1 MEELDWNASS
11 KRTTG
16 LPTHD
21 GNTIGVSEEANPH
34 LTYPVPLSRTTG
46 GGEDILF
53 WLLFTDLRVCFV
65 ERGMQQNYSLGV
77 VLPNE
82 HLEVARAIGGTFCE
96 LRCIIVLILVII
108 LYISFSLYVLI
119 SVSFV

>member
-1 MEELDWNASS
+1 ME
-11 KRTTG
+11 KG
-16 LPTHD
+16 
-21 GNTIGVSEEANPH
+21 I
-34 LTYPVPLSRTTG
+34 
-46 GGEDILF
+46 
-53 WLLFTDLRVCFV
+53 
-65 ERGMQQNYSLGV
+65 QQNYSLGV